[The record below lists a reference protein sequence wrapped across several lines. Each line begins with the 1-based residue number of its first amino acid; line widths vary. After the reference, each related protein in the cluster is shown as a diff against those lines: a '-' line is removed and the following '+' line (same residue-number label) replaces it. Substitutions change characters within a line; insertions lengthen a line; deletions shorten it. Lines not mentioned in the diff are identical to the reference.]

1 MINWAHYA
9 YIEASFSGKIMD
21 DRPLRS
27 ERRVFYCTR
36 CDHHMRL
43 SGALCGRCGAPK
55 ALWQRPGVLITL
67 GVAALLGIVKL
78 LSG

>member
-9 YIEASFSGKIMD
+9 CVEASFSGKIMG
-21 DRPLRS
+21 DRRPRS
-27 ERRVFYCTR
+27 EQRVFYCTR
-36 CDHHMRL
+36 CGHHMRL

-67 GVAALLGIVKL
+67 GVVALLGIVKL